1 MAENRSAVYTASTV
15 QAQKHIKQQRIRAV
29 YGGNDTMRDG
39 GKSYLPKFAQE
50 QEDVYSKRRMAAHM
64 NNHLAPAID
73 GYVGRIFAKPVVL
86 PDRDNDKETKD
97 LWEDID
103 LRGNNGD
110 VFFQSVV
117 RSAILDGIAWVIVDY
132 PKNTAANL
140 REERQNRIRPYCR
153 YYEDTDVLFVETD
166 DNGRIT
172 EFRTKERAYVRR
184 DDGYTQE
191 QKEYV
196 RRLYIDGEAGSV
208 CYQLHLEDKIIEEG
222 VMSYPSKY
230 GLPIVPYITS
240 RQQLNI
246 LGDVTPPLMDAADQ
260 CIRLWQSIS
269 EQDNCLTLA
278 RCPFLFASG
287 WAPPD
292 EKKGIP
298 ITPNC
303 AYWTDQPDANLK
315 WVEHSG
321 AALEAGLAD
330 ITKLESDIASMLL
343 KPLQNDKE
351 RTAYESKS
359 DDTRA
364 SSPIKRWAT
373 AAKDMMENVL
383 AAIAHWGNKDDGGSI
398 ELISNLEYQESNS
411 AELTVLFNLY
421 TANAMPLKNLLGEY
435 KRRGILADDYDIDAS
450 IAASEAEGMTHLPVD
465 KE

>member
-1 MAENRSAVYTASTV
+1 MAENRSAIYAVSSV
-15 QAQKHIKQQRIRAV
+15 QSQKHVKQKRIRDV

-39 GKSYLPKFAQE
+39 GRSYLPQFAQE
-50 QEDVYSKRRMAAHM
+50 QNEAYEKRRSSAHM

-86 PDRDNDKETKD
+86 DSKDNETEALKI
-97 LWEDID
+97 WEDID

-132 PKNTAANL
+132 PKNTASNL
-140 REERQNRIRPYCR
+140 REERQRGIRPYCR
-153 YYEDTDVLFVETD
+153 YYEDMDVLFVESN
-166 DNGRIT
+166 DNGKIT
-172 EFRTKERAYVRR
+172 EFRAKEYVYERQ
-184 DDGYTQE
+184 DDGYSQE
-191 QKEYV
+191 QKTYV
-196 RRLYIDGEAGSV
+196 RRLYIDDQTGAV
-208 CYQLHLEDKIIEEG
+208 CYQLHLDDTVVEEG
-222 VMSYPSKY
+222 VMSYPSEY

-240 RQQLNI
+240 RQQLNL
-246 LGDVTPPLMDAADQ
+246 LGDVTPPLLDAADQ
-260 CIRLWQSIS
+260 CIRLWQSVS

-287 WAPPD
+287 WTPPD
-292 EKKGIP
+292 EKNGIWVA
-298 ITPNC
+298 PNLS
-303 AYWTDQPDANLK
+303 YWSDSPDANIR

-330 ITKLESDIASMLL
+330 ITKLEADISAMLL

-364 SSPIKRWAT
+364 SSPLKRMAT

-383 AAIAHWGNKDDGGSI
+383 KVIAHWSNQEDGGSV

-411 AELTVLFNLY
+411 AELTVLLNLY
-421 TANAMPLKNLLGEY
+421 SAEALPLKTLLSEY
-435 KRRGILADDYDIDAS
+435 KRRGVLADDFDIDAS
-450 IAASEAEGMTHLPVD
+450 IVASEAEGKVHLPTE